1 MHKPSSR
8 STLIEASLDRC
19 IASHVPSGRRCVVS
33 VTGSGGKT
41 TTIERLA
48 RYWADQG
55 YRVLVSTTT
64 RMALPS
70 RHRYPFEHLCL
81 LEEGEQRIVQAHA
94 ASVTL
99 YGRNVQGKLGAPE
112 EHLLERSMKD
122 FDRVLLEADGAR
134 SLPLKIHNERDP
146 VMSDATD
153 VVVALMGLGA
163 LDTVLDDSV
172 MYLSKR
178 FRDMVGYTGE
188 RVNEDVY
195 RMLLEHPEGVFKR
208 CNSLPVVVCCNQSD
222 LVGADRSRQVIRAM
236 RERWDGRP
244 FDLLCCSW
252 LYDTIDCQEY
262 VEPWS
267 SDKGESGEF
276 V

>member
-1 MHKPSSR
+1 MHKPSAH
-8 STLIEASLDRC
+8 STTIEASLDRC
-19 IASHVPSGRRCVVS
+19 IASHVGADRRWVVS

-64 RMALPS
+64 RLSHPS

-81 LEEGEQRIVQAHA
+81 LKEGEERCAQSHA

-99 YGRNVQGKLGAPE
+99 YGRNEQGKLAAPADHMLAE
-112 EHLLERSMKD
+112 SIMN
-122 FDRVLLEADGAR
+122 FDRVLIESDGAR
-134 SLPLKIHNERDP
+134 NLPLKIHVERDP
-146 VMSDATD
+146 VILDATD

-163 LDTVLDDSV
+163 LGNVLDDTV
-172 MYLSKR
+172 MYLSSR
-178 FRDMVGYTGE
+178 FRDLVGYPGE
-188 RVNEDVY
+188 RVTEEVY

-208 CNSLPVVVCCNQSD
+208 CGSLPVIVCCNQSD
-222 LVGADRSRQVIRAM
+222 VIGVDRSRQLMQTIR
-236 RERWDGRP
+236 EQWNGRP

-252 LYDTIDCQEY
+252 SHDTIDC
-262 VEPWS
+262 
-267 SDKGESGEF
+267 
-276 V
+276 